1 MVGQFFIIRALGL
14 SLMDTSPPVSYPI
27 PTIYHM
33 HHNVYPQPWILASSS
48 FPSFF
53 FLFLP
58 VFPLL
63 LIPLPPPSSFSSPYL
78 PLPSLLLPLSSL
90 FLSSLSLFL
99 LSYFSSS
106 SSFARLPLLFLFLFL
121 PALSLPSFLFFFL
134 FLLFLFFSSTFLSF
148 LLLFIFF
155 LHLPALSLL
164 LLILPPLLLLPL
176 SSLLLSYPS
185 FPLLPLSP
193 LINIF
198 HLNLSCEYSF
208 CFVLLNLTCLRVA
221 VCLSMFLLIKL
232 LYKHIIMIY
241 TTQTRY
247 RTPGPVSRPS
257 GCYHWVPGRKT
268 APGCVLIFLH

>member
-106 SSFARLPLLFLFLFL
+106 SSFARLPLLLLSYPPVLPLLLLLLFLFLFL
-121 PALSLPSFLFFFL
+121 PALSLPS
-134 FLLFLFFSSTFLSF
+134 
-148 LLLFIFF
+148 
-155 LHLPALSLL
+155 LSLL
-164 LLILPPLLLLPL
+164 LSLPPL
-176 SSLLLSYPS
+176 SLLL
-185 FPLLPLSP
+185 FHFLILS
-193 LINIF
+193 
-198 HLNLSCEYSF
+198 
-208 CFVLLNLTCLRVA
+208 
-221 VCLSMFLLIKL
+221 
-232 LYKHIIMIY
+232 
-241 TTQTRY
+241 
-247 RTPGPVSRPS
+247 
-257 GCYHWVPGRKT
+257 
-268 APGCVLIFLH
+268 